1 MKKTKKIILLIA
13 FFLTVSCIIEL
24 IIFNH
29 QAIRTLLGKNK
40 NTIANYYILNENNYS
55 TDEISNLELEKFRS
69 NIIKNRNNIVII
81 KDINFKVTSLNIL
94 YKEKIDSID
103 TYNPSFTAKGNKYT
117 YYQLEQKVI
126 NDGANVYFS
135 FNTKSECYDIKLDI
149 NTSAANKE
157 IDKIILNHPNF
168 KFSAVRVIIVFIFLI
183 TLYLIKN
190 GKIYKPIVENNK
202 KATYII
208 LILSM
213 FAIIISTIYIYYGL
227 NPERLAQYSYTKD
240 SPYLLDNLNLEVM
253 SIINDEHG
261 KINFSNYNITELYD
275 LAYYNDK
282 YYNYSNNIA
291 IYCILL
297 PFSILTH
304 KYLNIYYLNLILL
317 LLVIIIATIFYILL
331 IEFFIKKI
339 NIFNYI
345 LGYLT
350 IMLGSNILFAHR
362 IINPDISFLSNFIII
377 LCTLIFILLYLKFNN
392 KLTEKLT
399 LLFVRNIFRTI
410 VI

>member
-1 MKKTKKIILLIA
+1 
-13 FFLTVSCIIEL
+13 
-24 IIFNH
+24 
-29 QAIRTLLGKNK
+29 
-40 NTIANYYILNENNYS
+40 
-55 TDEISNLELEKFRS
+55 
-69 NIIKNRNNIVII
+69 
-81 KDINFKVTSLNIL
+81 
-94 YKEKIDSID
+94 
-103 TYNPSFTAKGNKYT
+103 
-117 YYQLEQKVI
+117 
-126 NDGANVYFS
+126 
-135 FNTKSECYDIKLDI
+135 
-149 NTSAANKE
+149 
-157 IDKIILNHPNF
+157 
-168 KFSAVRVIIVFIFLI
+168 
-183 TLYLIKN
+183 
-190 GKIYKPIVENNK
+190 
-202 KATYII
+202 
-208 LILSM
+208 M

-227 NPERLAQYSYTKD
+227 NPERLAHYSYTKD

-297 PFSILTH
+297 PFSMLTH
-304 KYLNIYYLNLILL
+304 KYLNIYYLNLMLL

-392 KLTEKLT
+392 KLAEKLT

>member
-69 NIIKNRNNIVII
+69 NIIKNGNNIVII

-149 NTSAANKE
+149 NT
-157 IDKIILNHPNF
+157 
-168 KFSAVRVIIVFIFLI
+168 
-183 TLYLIKN
+183 
-190 GKIYKPIVENNK
+190 
-202 KATYII
+202 
-208 LILSM
+208 
-213 FAIIISTIYIYYGL
+213 
-227 NPERLAQYSYTKD
+227 QQQ
-240 SPYLLDNLNLEVM
+240 
-253 SIINDEHG
+253 
-261 KINFSNYNITELYD
+261 
-275 LAYYNDK
+275 
-282 YYNYSNNIA
+282 
-291 IYCILL
+291 
-297 PFSILTH
+297 
-304 KYLNIYYLNLILL
+304 
-317 LLVIIIATIFYILL
+317 
-331 IEFFIKKI
+331 IKK
-339 NIFNYI
+339 
-345 LGYLT
+345 
-350 IMLGSNILFAHR
+350 
-362 IINPDISFLSNFIII
+362 
-377 LCTLIFILLYLKFNN
+377 
-392 KLTEKLT
+392 
-399 LLFVRNIFRTI
+399 
-410 VI
+410 